1 MQITITLT
9 PHQFA
14 MASIGA
20 AAIGL
25 PLEIALSSAV
35 LIQKPVKTK

>member
-9 PHQFA
+9 PHQLA

-20 AAIGL
+20 ASLGL
-25 PLEIALSSAV
+25 PLEIALASAALV
-35 LIQKPVKTK
+35 QKPVKTK